1 MNTNSSSRNKGLHQ
15 INLTSLVDVALT
27 LVIIF
32 MVSLPFAM
40 QSGIMVSSPSL
51 QKANTLMDRNDLR
64 AEIHLKADNTIEL
77 NGVTIAPGSF
87 SDSLRTLLASSSNR
101 QAVISADKN
110 VVHDRVIA
118 ILDEA
123 KQSGAEKLSIVR
135 RK

>member
-32 MVSLPFAM
+32 MVSFPFVM

-51 QKANTLMDRNDLR
+51 KKANTSKEISDIK
-64 AEIHLKADNTIEL
+64 AEIHLKADSTIEL
-77 NGVTIAPGSF
+77 NGKSIAPGLF
-87 SDSLRTLLASSSNR
+87 SDSLRTLFASSSNKL
-101 QAVISADKN
+101 AVISADKN

-123 KQSGAEKLSIVR
+123 KQSGAEKLSI
-135 RK
+135 